1 MTHNRIKAKHSIQRR
16 SKGKRELPCVHLGD
30 HVHDTAHT
38 HTQPTQRK
46 GNSQQLK
53 TALKHLQQCND
64 TVETTQ
70 KQIPNSFT
78 SAEKQPQP
86 QYTYKTKLKQ
96 LQSAHK
102 RQHCINHQTTALATH
117 EQ

>member
-1 MTHNRIKAKHSIQRR
+1 MTYKKNQSKAQHTAEKQG
-16 SKGKRELPCVHLGD
+16 KGELPCVHLGD

-86 QYTYKTKLKQ
+86 QYTY
-96 LQSAHK
+96 
-102 RQHCINHQTTALATH
+102 
-117 EQ
+117 